1 MISMIIPR
9 RHGIILY
16 AGLSIFTYCLSLPG
30 NAAMDGDGPSQ
41 SIEASGPSRI
51 VSAGGSIT
59 EILYA
64 LGLKDRIAAVDTTS
78 LYPATAMKEHPNIG
92 YVRALSSE
100 GLLSVKPTLILA
112 EADAGPKDVIDQLQS
127 ASVAFVTVPDKTSPD
142 GIAEKIRFIGKA
154 VGKNTE
160 SEALATQVLEDFD
173 ALKVQ
178 LADLKD
184 RPKVLFILST
194 AGGRMLAGGEGTSAD
209 EMIRLAGGKNAL
221 TNFKGY
227 KQVNS
232 EAVISAAPDVV
243 LMMTRGDTA
252 HSLGE
257 AILDDPAIAQTP
269 AGKARRLVTMDG
281 LYLLVF
287 GPRTAHAA
295 AALAAKLHPDAD
307 IKSLPER
314 PWTK

>member
-1 MISMIIPR
+1 MISMIRQWQR
-9 RHGIILY
+9 RLTLS
-16 AGLSIFTYCLSLPG
+16 AGLAFAASCLSIPAQ
-30 NAAMDGDGPSQ
+30 AAMVTDGAGHSVEVAD
-41 SIEASGPSRI
+41 ASRI

-59 EILYA
+59 EVLYA
-64 LGLKDRIAAVDTTS
+64 LGLNDRIAAVDTTS
-78 LYPATAMKEHPNIG
+78 LYPEAALEEHPNIG

-127 ASVAFVTVPDKTSPD
+127 ASVTFVTVPDKTSPE
-142 GIAEKIRFIGKA
+142 GIAEKIRFIGKV
-154 VGKNTE
+154 VGKDAE
-160 SEALATQVLEDFD
+160 SEALAAQVLKDFE
-173 ALKVQ
+173 ALKAQ
-178 LADLKD
+178 LADVKD

-209 EMIRLAGGKNAL
+209 EMIKLAGAENAL
-221 TNFKGY
+221 ANFQGY

-232 EAVISAAPDVV
+232 EAIISAAPDVI

-252 HSLGE
+252 HSVGE
-257 AILDDPAIAQTP
+257 AIFDDPAIAQTP

-281 LYLLVF
+281 LYLLGF

-295 AALAAKLHPDAD
+295 AALAEKLHPDAN
-307 IKSLPER
+307 IKPLPER